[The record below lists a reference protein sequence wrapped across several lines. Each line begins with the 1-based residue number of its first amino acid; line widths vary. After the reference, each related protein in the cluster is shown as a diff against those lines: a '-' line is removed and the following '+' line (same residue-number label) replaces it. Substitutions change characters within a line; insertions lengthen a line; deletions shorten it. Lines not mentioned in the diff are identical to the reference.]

1 MSVAEQL
8 LPSAVPYCTTAPLGP
23 AAFTVML
30 GGAVMLGAELS
41 STVTEKVA
49 VEVLPA
55 ASVAE
60 QLTDV
65 VPIGKVL
72 PEGGVQVTPTEPS
85 MASSAVAL
93 KVTTAP
99 SGLVASFVMGPGT
112 VTTGGVVSAVGS
124 VWLMGIEGAAVAMG
138 G

>member
-1 MSVAEQL
+1 MVEPFLKSLKALTTLAESMSSEKVAL
-8 LPSAVPYCTTAPLGP
+8 MLAAGPTSPRLGEVLV
-23 AAFTVML
+23 TL
-30 GGAVMLGAELS
+30 GAVVS

-49 VEVLPA
+49 VELLPA

-72 PEGGVQVTPTEPS
+72 PEGGVQLTATEPS

-99 SGLVASFVMGPGT
+99 SGLVASFVMGSGT
-112 VTTGGVVSAVGS
+112 LSTGGVVSA
-124 VWLMGIEGAAVAMG
+124 G
-138 G
+138 GV